1 MTVRELM
8 EQLSNM
14 NKDSKVVITMTCD
27 NDFRNIHEVR
37 TCLSGLTIIESHDV
51 PDFDDLFEIAKETY
65 EEHMRKIDEMEKKIE
80 SQEEC
85 MMSPIFTYERGFLK
99 GLAAKS
105 ELILNINGQ

>member
-65 EEHMRKIDEMEKKIE
+65 EEHCNDL
-80 SQEEC
+80 
-85 MMSPIFTYERGFLK
+85 SPKELRLLEAFLK
-99 GLAAKS
+99 Y
-105 ELILNINGQ
+105 

>member
-37 TCLSGLTIIESHDV
+37 TCISGLTIIESHDV
-51 PDFDDLFEIAKETY
+51 PDFDDLFEIAKEVYQEHLDDLAPKERRLLEIFLRLITY
-65 EEHMRKIDEMEKKIE
+65 
-80 SQEEC
+80 
-85 MMSPIFTYERGFLK
+85 
-99 GLAAKS
+99 
-105 ELILNINGQ
+105 

>member
-65 EEHMRKIDEMEKKIE
+65 EEHYNDL
-80 SQEEC
+80 
-85 MMSPIFTYERGFLK
+85 SPKELRLLEAFLK
-99 GLAAKS
+99 Y
-105 ELILNINGQ
+105 

>member
-65 EEHMRKIDEMEKKIE
+65 EEHYNDL
-80 SQEEC
+80 
-85 MMSPIFTYERGFLK
+85 SPKEQKLLEAFLK
-99 GLAAKS
+99 Y
-105 ELILNINGQ
+105 

>member
-65 EEHMRKIDEMEKKIE
+65 EEHYNDLSPKERKLLEA
-80 SQEEC
+80 
-85 MMSPIFTYERGFLK
+85 FLK
-99 GLAAKS
+99 Y
-105 ELILNINGQ
+105 

>member
-37 TCLSGLTIIESHDV
+37 TCISGLTIIESHDV
-51 PDFDDLFEIAKETY
+51 PDFDDLFVIAKETY
-65 EEHMRKIDEMEKKIE
+65 EEHYNDL
-80 SQEEC
+80 
-85 MMSPIFTYERGFLK
+85 SPKERRLLEAFLK
-99 GLAAKS
+99 Y
-105 ELILNINGQ
+105 